1 MQPADIKK
9 IMADQSKRGDE
20 LLRALAN
27 YSDWF
32 LVVDKQN
39 CAIFWEFDGKKTLGV
54 MTERKSPDKEKRE
67 FLEMRGRHLMNNLPE
82 ETDMI
87 CFDLSTDHAVCL
99 NDEGISRLKN
109 IALALSCEEALSAPP
124 VLSTEKDLINKS
136 DKILNHEWII
146 LWNKDQPLV
155 MPYKGLEG
163 VLLFTAFDTID
174 AFLAKQKDPEEFY
187 LAHLPGSEI
196 FKLLDERTDYD
207 GVFINAGSD
216 LELFPF
222 APAQIHDIAK
232 GKQPRPERKILKA
245 RCIGELN
252 HFLDESSMV
261 AERPHTTE
269 RINDE
274 EVVHYTGEILP
285 GMESRTFRFYPVK
298 QSASATEWGDGPSEI
313 VCPGKLADLIR
324 RRLEI
329 LEDEQKPLN
338 EDLKKFAQSSIV
350 WVNELKK
357 LFDPNIGKLP
367 RQVLRT
373 VDGARF
379 VREYPEIATR
389 AFVDKALATLTS

>member
-39 CAIFWEFDGKKTLGV
+39 CAIFWEFDGKQTLGV

-67 FLEMRGRHLMNNLPE
+67 YLEMRGRHLMNNLPD

-87 CFDLSTDHAVCL
+87 CFDMGEDHAICL
-99 NDEGISRLKN
+99 NDEGIGRLKN

-124 VLSTEKDLINKS
+124 VLSTEKDLSYKS
-136 DKILNHEWII
+136 DKVLNHEWII
-146 LWNKDQPLV
+146 LWSKEQPLV

-163 VLLFTAFDTID
+163 VMLFTAFDTID

-207 GVFINAGSD
+207 AVFVNADSD

-222 APAQIHDIAK
+222 APAQIHDIAN
-232 GKQPRPERKILKA
+232 GRQPRPERKILKA
-245 RCIGELN
+245 RSIDELN

-261 AERPHTTE
+261 AERPHTVE
-269 RINDE
+269 RINNE
-274 EVVHYTGEILP
+274 EVVHYTGDILP
-285 GMESRTFRFYPVK
+285 GIEQRSFRFHPVK
-298 QSASATEWGDGPSEI
+298 HPASPTEWGEGPSEI
-313 VCPGKLADLIR
+313 VCAGRLADLIR

-329 LEDEQKPLN
+329 LQDERKPLS
-338 EDLKKFAQSSIV
+338 DDMKKFAQSTIV

-357 LFDPNIGKLP
+357 LFDPNTGKLP

-379 VREYPEIATR
+379 VREYPEIATC
-389 AFVDKALATLTS
+389 AFVDKALAALNV